1 MPLTPVSLSSKIKTQ
16 LEAVYGSPVDDKKL
30 QDFCDAIAKAVIE
43 EILTNA
49 VIGTPLGPGTIT

>member
-1 MPLTPVSLSSKIKTQ
+1 MPLTPVSLSNKIKTQ

-43 EILTNA
+43 
-49 VIGTPLGPGTIT
+49 